1 MFVSY
6 FVFLAGRSLYFSAD
20 LSKEATNFLAANR
33 EHCCRNM
40 KPFGF
45 LTTTKHDKKFEFRS
59 ICHMSVRL
67 KTHSSLSCL
76 SCPVC
81 LPFCHIST
89 LISLKSGQSYEIECK
104 LWYILSIVSNVVK
117 ILVKIIEIWSKTHRT
132 KKRPLTTVPNV
143 HCTYIIIHL

>member
-20 LSKEATNFLAANR
+20 LSKEATNFLAENR

-45 LTTTKHDKKFEFRS
+45 LTTTKHDKKLEFRS
-59 ICHMSVRL
+59 ICLMSVRF
-67 KTHSSLSCL
+67 KTHSSLSC
-76 SCPVC
+76 PVC
-81 LPFCHIST
+81 LSFCQIGT
-89 LISLKSGQSYEIECK
+89 K
-104 LWYILSIVSNVVK
+104 LWNWMQIVIHIVNGVKCGPKFGNV
-117 ILVKIIEIWSKTHRT
+117 VKIIEIWSKTHRK
-132 KKRPLTTVPNV
+132 KKRPLTSVPNV

>member
-45 LTTTKHDKKFEFRS
+45 LTTTRS
-59 ICHMSVRL
+59 WSLEISVSQAQNSFKSL
-67 KTHSSLSCL
+67 LSCL
-76 SCPVC
+76 SSP
-81 LPFCHIST
+81 LSYFNSHLTEIG
-89 LISLKSGQSYEIECK
+89 KSCEIECK

-117 ILVKIIEIWSKTHRT
+117 NFENVVKTIEIWSKTHR
-132 KKRPLTTVPNV
+132 KKRGPLTTVPNV